1 MDSVELTGRF
11 FQEGCAGTISRL
23 ALPEQA
29 KACRRPVAVRPEAKY
44 LKDEPRGSRP
54 GSRGDFQEKTFFDRA
69 ISGTFIIDGA
79 VFPLL
84 RFIKILTTFTIVLF
98 TGKADCVS
106 RRDGPRGNDT
116 R

>member
-44 LKDEPRGSRP
+44 LKDEVPRLPP
-54 GSRGDFQEKTFFDRA
+54 GKPG
-69 ISGTFIIDGA
+69 
-79 VFPLL
+79 
-84 RFIKILTTFTIVLF
+84 
-98 TGKADCVS
+98 
-106 RRDGPRGNDT
+106 
-116 R
+116 